1 MNNRRHIR
9 VIFVFT
15 LCILVVGFLT
25 AFSISN
31 KIDNSQRSQLIK
43 EAEQASLL
51 VPASSVASLSAN
63 ESDLGNITYGLIKQ
77 NLMSFR
83 GFDPS
88 IRFVYVMGY
97 KPDIKKQ
104 FFYVDS
110 EPTTSADYS
119 PPGQIFQD
127 TRQEDIDA
135 YLNTKSYTDGP
146 YSDSWG
152 EWVSGYA
159 PIKNSDGNIVAL
171 LGIDIA
177 TNTWHQQIDFVRA
190 VIAIIVILT
199 AIIFALIVLFVRR
212 KQVSIENLEKENK
225 TLLHKEGKL
234 KELQTMAHVGRI
246 VLYFPAETFSFD
258 EEFSKIFS
266 IESTDRIDRNKM
278 LSMVHPDDQSK
289 FNDAIEAIKNSDIF
303 YTWVDARIGNS
314 SSGFRN
320 FHIYGNIERNELKA
334 PKRFSGIIQ
343 DITDIRS

>member
-1 MNNRRHIR
+1 MNNGRHIR
-9 VIFVFT
+9 VILAFT
-15 LCILVVGFLT
+15 LCVLIIGFVT

-51 VPASSVASLSAN
+51 VPPNVIASLSAN
-63 ESDLGNITYGLIKQ
+63 EADLGNPTYGMVKQ

-110 EPTTSADYS
+110 EPTTSSDYS

-127 TRQEDIDA
+127 TRQKDIDA
-135 YLNTKSYTDGP
+135 YLKAKSYTDGP

-159 PIKNSDGNIVAL
+159 PIKNSDGSIVAL

-177 TNTWHQQIDFVRA
+177 TNVWHQQIGFVRTS
-190 VIAIIVILT
+190 IAIISILLVVI
-199 AIIFALIVLFVRR
+199 FSLIVLFVRR

-225 TLLHKEGKL
+225 TLIHEEGKL
-234 KELQTMAHVGRI
+234 REIQTMAHVGRI
-246 VLYFPAETFSFD
+246 VIYFPSEMFSFD
-258 EEFSKIFS
+258 EQFSKLFS
-266 IESTDRIDRNKM
+266 VSEADKVDRKKV
-278 LSMVHPDDQSK
+278 LSLVHPDDQDK
-289 FNDAIEAIKNSDIF
+289 FNEAIEAIKNSDIL
-303 YTWVDARIGNS
+303 YTWLDVRIGNNA
-314 SSGFRN
+314 SGFRN
-320 FHIYGNIERNELKA
+320 YHIYGNIERNELKA
-334 PKRFSGIIQ
+334 PKRFSGILQ